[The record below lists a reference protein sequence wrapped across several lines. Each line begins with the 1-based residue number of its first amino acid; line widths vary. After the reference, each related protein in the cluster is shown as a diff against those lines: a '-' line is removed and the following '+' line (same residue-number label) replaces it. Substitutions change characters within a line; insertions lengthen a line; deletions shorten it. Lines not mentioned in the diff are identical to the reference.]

1 MKIAFNETQTT
12 IILNG
17 GRLELWPRG
26 SQGQRDRRQIDDVVA
41 ELPDVKRFRD
51 LGKISILTL
60 EETAKRDRDAKQ
72 VVATA
77 AADGAAKAARKAE
90 KAAAEVPAASPKVEE
105 PPAPTAPPAPADED
119 ESVVAEPNDE
129 SAEDDGKR
137 KHKRSRHH

>member
-26 SQGQRDRRQIDDVVA
+26 AQGQRDRRQIDDAVA
-41 ELPDVKRFRD
+41 ELPDVKRFKD
-51 LGKISILTL
+51 LGKISVLTL

-90 KAAAEVPAASPKVEE
+90 KAAAEVPVASPKVEA
-105 PPAPTAPPAPADED
+105 PPAPVEPPAPADEP
-119 ESVVAEPNDE
+119 VVTEPNDE
-129 SAEDDGKR
+129 SAEDDGRR
-137 KHKRSRHH
+137 KSKRSRHH